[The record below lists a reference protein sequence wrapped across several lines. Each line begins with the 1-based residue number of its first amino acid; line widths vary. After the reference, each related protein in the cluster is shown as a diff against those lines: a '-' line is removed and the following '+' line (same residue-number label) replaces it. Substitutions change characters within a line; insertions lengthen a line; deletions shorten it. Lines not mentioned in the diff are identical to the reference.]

1 MISNILEA
9 PLAPVADLDDAEEA
23 VRPVARSMVRLLGVT
38 VRAQFPD
45 AAYLVLQRSTED
57 EEVYL
62 VAVRNA
68 EGMDLWDFP
77 TDTPACYRPFP
88 SPVPPELAE
97 LWGDLDPQR
106 PDSIE
111 SLAQRIDA
119 VLGIDVVP
127 KSAMHPGEEKM
138 ERTPLGIPLL
148 DAEVPEWP
156 ITWPRFVA
164 TVERLRAE
172 GRALARLIADTLN
185 RQFDGAAA
193 YLVLEESDSRD
204 FMGMQSIHD
213 GDGGTLFEFGD
224 DDASLPALPDDSP
237 LAAAWGH
244 MDPAHPWTPSRA
256 IQQLYRLG
264 FTFDW
269 TPDHLPS
276 DDAPS
281 EEQCLLLSPA
291 ARPSW
296 WGLID
301 EESETLLRPYSAPC
315 PHS

>member
-213 GDGGTLFEFGD
+213 GDGERCSSSATTTQAFPRFLTTPRWQLPGD
-224 DDASLPALPDDSP
+224 T
-237 LAAAWGH
+237 
-244 MDPAHPWTPSRA
+244 WT
-256 IQQLYRLG
+256 RL
-264 FTFDW
+264 
-269 TPDHLPS
+269 TPGRLRGRSSSCTGWDLPS
-276 DDAPS
+276 TGRRTT
-281 EEQCLLLSPA
+281 SPA
-291 ARPSW
+291 TTRRPRS
-296 WGLID
+296 
-301 EESETLLRPYSAPC
+301 SAFSFPRPPAPAGGA
-315 PHS
+315 